1 MAINRYMCMDMDMHV
16 HDIFFCPPMVY
27 LWKSGASVWIPIQTS
42 MGSALSEAYVG
53 RRKPLSR
60 HSIAANLIHGR
71 WTQARFGGTT
81 LGRRKGP
88 GERNAVPPHLARVP
102 ITNMVPAPSGGH
114 SHGYTWRHRSSQGN
128 PELFCVI
135 MHASE

>member
-1 MAINRYMCMDMDMHV
+1 MAMNGCMYMDINMHV
-16 HDIFFCPPMVY
+16 HTILFMAPHGLSLEIGGVGLDIYPNLNGFCSTRSVCRPPNETV
-27 LWKSGASVWIPIQTS
+27 I
-42 MGSALSEAYVG
+42 
-53 RRKPLSR
+53 

-114 SHGYTWRHRSSQGN
+114 SHGYTWRHRSMPG
-128 PELFCVI
+128 
-135 MHASE
+135 